1 MVIDFVYFDIF
12 YIKSHTL
19 YVQYKSVIYNYCYIL
34 LDIQLM
40 KVMYGQEFLF
50 IFMFMINGE
59 IIWICKIFLYWYK
72 YIYFKF
78 CKLQSLILPLSL
90 CFYFKCFSILIHFP
104 VLLILWSK
112 KCQGIYFCWLK
123 FERARNIY

>member
-59 IIWICKIFLYWYK
+59 NHL
-72 YIYFKF
+72 
-78 CKLQSLILPLSL
+78 
-90 CFYFKCFSILIHFP
+90 
-104 VLLILWSK
+104 
-112 KCQGIYFCWLK
+112 
-123 FERARNIY
+123 NT